1 MTGSEPLVTGSE
13 PLVTIGALVAAAAA
27 RLQAAGIETPTR
39 EARLL
44 LGHASG
50 LGATRIMAYPEQV
63 IDAATAETLR
73 RSIDRRVA
81 REPVA
86 RILGSR
92 EFWSLD
98 FTVTPATLDPRPDSE
113 TIVEAALD
121 RIPDKNSTLNII
133 DFGTG
138 TGCLLLALLSELPH
152 CFGLGVD
159 RSEAAARVAAGNAR
173 RLGFAGRARFI
184 VGDWAGA
191 LGGPVDLIVSNPPYI
206 PAGDIARL
214 EPEVR
219 EHDPLTALVGGADGL
234 DPYRVLAPETARLLR
249 PGGHVIFEVGQ
260 GQADAVAGLGV
271 AAGLVLRELR
281 TDLGGIARAVVL
293 GKPAGSRK

>member
-1 MTGSEPLVTGSE
+1 MTGSE
-13 PLVTIGALVAAAAA
+13 IGALIGAAAA
-27 RLQAAGIETPTR
+27 RLQAAGIEAPAR

-50 LGATRIMAYPEQV
+50 LSATRVMAYPEQA
-63 IDAATAETLR
+63 IPPDAARAFERL
-73 RSIDRRVA
+73 IDRRVA

-86 RILGSR
+86 RIVGSR
-92 EFWSLD
+92 EFWSLE

-121 RIPDKNSTLNII
+121 RISDRKTNLSII

-152 CFGLGVD
+152 ACGIGVD

-173 RLGFAGRARFI
+173 RLGFADRAHFI
-184 VGDWAGA
+184 VGDWANA
-191 LGGPVDLIVSNPPYI
+191 LAGPVDLIVANPPYI
-206 PAGDIARL
+206 PAGDIAGL

-219 EHDPLTALVGGADGL
+219 EHDPLTALAGGVDGL
-234 DPYRVLAPETARLLR
+234 DPYRLLAPATARLLR
-249 PGGHVIFEVGQ
+249 PGGHVVFEVGQ
-260 GQADAVAGLGV
+260 GQADAVAGFGA
-271 AAGLVLRELR
+271 AAGLVLRER
-281 TDLGGIARAVVL
+281 RADLGGIARAVVL
-293 GKPAGSRK
+293 GKPADLRK

>member
-1 MTGSEPLVTGSE
+1 MTGSAPRVTGVE
-13 PLVTIGALVAAAAA
+13 IGALIQAAAA
-27 RLQAAGIETPTR
+27 RLQAAGIEAPTR

-63 IDAATAETLR
+63 IDAVTAETFQ

-121 RIPDKNSTLNII
+121 RIPDRNSALNII

-152 CFGLGVD
+152 SFGLGVD

-173 RLGFAGRARFI
+173 RLGLAGRAQFI

-191 LGGPVDLIVSNPPYI
+191 LSGPVDLIVSNPPYI

-219 EHDPLTALVGGADGL
+219 EHDPLTALAGGADGL

-249 PGGHVIFEVGQ
+249 PGGHVILEVGQ

-271 AAGLVLRELR
+271 ATGLVLRELR
-281 TDLGGIARAVVL
+281 ADLGGIARAVVL
-293 GKPAGSRK
+293 GKPALSRK